1 MALHAEAGSLC
12 LLATLVGV
20 PFGWRLDA
28 IHTQIDQP
36 AAVFLAVSLQSS
48 GIFCFP
54 EREIYVYL
62 TIDLRV
68 RADKKKAGFSPR
80 LSPNGKMAQRP

>member
-36 AAVFLAVSLQSS
+36 VAVFLAVSLQSS
-48 GIFCFP
+48 GIF
-54 EREIYVYL
+54 
-62 TIDLRV
+62 
-68 RADKKKAGFSPR
+68 
-80 LSPNGKMAQRP
+80 